1 MSQSH
6 FPSIGRIPFEGST
19 SKNPF
24 AFKHYNADELVEGR
38 PMREHLRFS
47 VVYWHT
53 MCGLGADMFGGPT
66 AVRPWDAGKTGLDL
80 AKARV
85 PDPLSPLAPIRS
97 GPNPR
102 SNRFR

>member
-1 MSQSH
+1 MSQSR
-6 FPSIGRIPFEGST
+6 FPNIGRIPFGGST

-53 MCGLGADMFGGPT
+53 MCGLGADMFGDPT